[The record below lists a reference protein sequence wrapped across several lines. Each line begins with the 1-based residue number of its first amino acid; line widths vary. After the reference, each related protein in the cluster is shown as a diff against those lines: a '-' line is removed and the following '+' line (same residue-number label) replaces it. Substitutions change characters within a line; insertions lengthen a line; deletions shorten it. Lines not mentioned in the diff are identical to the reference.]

1 VQYFS
6 TNKKSSL
13 VGFRDALFQGLAP
26 DGGLYLPENIPN
38 LWDKLKY
45 KDLSYPELAFEILHP
60 YVDGE
65 IPKLSLADICQNAF
79 SFIVPVNKI
88 KKDHYILEL
97 FHGPTLAFKDFAARF
112 MARSM
117 EYFLDNNSK
126 ELTVLVATSGD
137 TGSAVASGFHNVDG
151 IRVVILYPKG
161 RVTPIQE
168 RQLTSLGDNIT
179 ALEIDGSFD
188 DCQLIVKMAFQD
200 KDLNESIHLS
210 SANSINI
217 ARLLPQSVYYFW
229 AHKQIS
235 RNEPIIVSVPSGNF
249 GNLTGGLLAKKMGL
263 PIEKFIASTNKND
276 VVPEYLDSGKFQ
288 PRPSVR
294 TLSNAMDVGDPSN
307 LSRIQKLHNYD
318 MKNIRNNI
326 MGIAYTDDETVD
338 SISKI
343 FSENQIILDPH
354 TAVGYAGLLDYKKE
368 FNSMNPGVVLST
380 AHPAKFIESV
390 EPAIGE
396 KISIPKRLQHFIGRE
411 MQKIEMSN
419 RMSDVKEFLLT
430 A

>member
-1 VQYFS
+1 MQFYS
-6 TNKKSSL
+6 TRNQSNL

-38 LWDKLKY
+38 LWDKIKY
-45 KDLSYPELAFEILHP
+45 KDGSYPELAFEILYP

-65 IPKLSLADICQNAF
+65 ISKSSLEDICQNAF
-79 SFIVPVNKI
+79 SFSVPVNEI

-161 RVTPIQE
+161 RVSPIQE
-168 RQLTSLGDNIT
+168 SQLTSLGGNIT
-179 ALEIDGSFD
+179 AIEIDGSFD
-188 DCQLIVKMAFQD
+188 DCQLLVKKAFQD
-200 KDLNESIHLS
+200 KELNESINLS

-229 AHKQIS
+229 AHRHIGK
-235 RNEPIIVSVPSGNF
+235 NESIIISVPSGNF
-249 GNLTGGLLAKKMGL
+249 GNLTGGLFAKKMGL
-263 PIEKFIASTNKND
+263 PVEKFIASTNKND
-276 VVPEYLDSGKFQ
+276 VVPEYLKSGQFQ
-288 PRPSVR
+288 PRQSIH

-307 LSRIQKLHNYD
+307 LSRIQELYQHD
-318 MKNIRNNI
+318 LTSLRNDI
-326 MGIAYTDDETVD
+326 VGYSYSDDETIN
-338 SISKI
+338 SISET
-343 FSENQIILDPH
+343 FSENRMILDPH
-354 TAVGYAGLLDYKKE
+354 TAVGYAGLLNYKKE
-368 FNSMNPGVVLST
+368 FKSNAPGVVIST

-396 KISIPKRLQHFIGRE
+396 KIPIPNRLQHFMEKE
-411 MQKIEMSN
+411 MRKIEMPN
-419 RMSDVKEFLLT
+419 RMLDVKEFLLT

>member
-1 VQYFS
+1 MQYYS
-6 TNKKSSL
+6 TNNNSRL

-38 LWDKLKY
+38 LWNNVKY
-45 KDLSYPELAFEILHP
+45 KDVSYPELAFEILHP

-65 IPKLSLADICQNAF
+65 ISKSSLEDICQNAF
-79 SFIVPVNKI
+79 SFSVPVNEI

-117 EYFLDNNSK
+117 EYFLNNNSK

-137 TGSAVASGFHNVDG
+137 TGSAVASGFHNVEG

-161 RVTPIQE
+161 RVSPIQE
-168 RQLTSLGDNIT
+168 SQLTSLGGNIT

-188 DCQLIVKMAFQD
+188 DCQLMVKTAFQD
-200 KDLNESIHLS
+200 KELNESKSLS

-229 AHKQIS
+229 VHKQIS
-235 RNEPIIVSVPSGNF
+235 QDEPIIISVPSGNF

-263 PIEKFIASTNKND
+263 PVEKFIASTNRND
-276 VVPEYLDSGKFQ
+276 VVPKYLDSGKFE
-288 PRPSVR
+288 PRSSIH
-294 TLSNAMDVGDPSN
+294 TISNAMDVGDPSN
-307 LSRIQKLHNYD
+307 LSRIQKLYNYD
-318 MKNIRNNI
+318 LNKIRNDI
-326 MGIAYTDDETVD
+326 VGYTYSDDETID
-338 SISKI
+338 SISKT
-343 FSENQIILDPH
+343 FSNNHIILDPH
-354 TAVGYAGLLDYKKE
+354 TAVGYAGLLEYKKE
-368 FNSMNPGVVLST
+368 FKSDAPGVVLST

-396 KISIPKRLQHFIGRE
+396 KIHIPNRLQHFMGRE
-411 MQKIEMSN
+411 MLKIEMSN
-419 RMSDVKEFLLT
+419 RMSDLKEFLLT

>member
-1 VQYFS
+1 
-6 TNKKSSL
+6 
-13 VGFRDALFQGLAP
+13 
-26 DGGLYLPENIPN
+26 
-38 LWDKLKY
+38 
-45 KDLSYPELAFEILHP
+45 
-60 YVDGE
+60 
-65 IPKLSLADICQNAF
+65 
-79 SFIVPVNKI
+79 
-88 KKDHYILEL
+88 
-97 FHGPTLAFKDFAARF
+97 
-112 MARSM
+112 
-117 EYFLDNNSK
+117 
-126 ELTVLVATSGD
+126 
-137 TGSAVASGFHNVDG
+137 
-151 IRVVILYPKG
+151 
-161 RVTPIQE
+161 
-168 RQLTSLGDNIT
+168 
-179 ALEIDGSFD
+179 
-188 DCQLIVKMAFQD
+188 
-200 KDLNESIHLS
+200 
-210 SANSINI
+210 
-217 ARLLPQSVYYFW
+217 VYYFW

-326 MGIAYTDDETVD
+326 MGIAYTDDETID